1 MAAKVIQAYWRG
13 YIVRRRIHLSSKLH
27 TPSSGLLRSQ
37 PESGI
42 KNQTILKE
50 EKIQNTVNIQE
61 QMEKAAIVIQ
71 VSINLLV
78 K

>member
-13 YIVRRRIHLSSKLH
+13 YIVRRRIHLSTKLH
-27 TPSSGLLRSQ
+27 TASSGLLSSQ
-37 PESGI
+37 PESDI

-50 EKIQNTVNIQE
+50 EKLQNTVNIQE

>member
-13 YIVRRRIHLSSKLH
+13 YIVRRRINLSTKLH
-27 TPSSGLLRSQ
+27 TASSRLRRSWS
-37 PESGI
+37 ESSI
-42 KNQTILKE
+42 KNQIILKE

-61 QMEKAAIVIQ
+61 QMEKAAVVIQ

>member
-13 YIVRRRIHLSSKLH
+13 YIVRRQIHLSTKLH
-27 TPSSGLLRSQ
+27 TASSGLLRSR

-42 KNQTILKE
+42 KNQTILRE